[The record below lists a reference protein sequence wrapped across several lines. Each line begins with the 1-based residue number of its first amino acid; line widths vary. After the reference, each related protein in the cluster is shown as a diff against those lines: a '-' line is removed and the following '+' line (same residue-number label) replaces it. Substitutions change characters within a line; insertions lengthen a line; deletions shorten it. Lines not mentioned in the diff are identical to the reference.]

1 MEFPRLPGALLK
13 VKVKFIFTSYPAL
26 PTHDLS
32 CALVTLRPDSQ
43 SCGFQRV
50 RWSLGLGLWVGSRH
64 LWGLEVSGG
73 QVTLITAEGT
83 QTWQPQEAPELL
95 EEFLAGGGIPAEE
108 IFYLTRVAIIAR
120 EGGKL

>member
-50 RWSLGLGLWVGSRH
+50 RLASLSLMAVIWN
-64 LWGLEVSGG
+64 
-73 QVTLITAEGT
+73 T
-83 QTWQPQEAPELL
+83 QC
-95 EEFLAGGGIPAEE
+95 
-108 IFYLTRVAIIAR
+108 R
-120 EGGKL
+120 